1 MPKRSLSLK
10 GHRTSVSLEEEFW
23 EELKRLAQ
31 EEKSSLNALVS
42 RIDAQRA
49 GNLSSALRVYVL
61 RRLKQMSFA
70 PISWTDNKTPVRKN
84 VPD

>member
-10 GHRTSVSLEEEFW
+10 GHSTSVSLETEFW

-42 RIDAQRA
+42 RIDAQRS
-49 GNLSSALRVYVL
+49 GNLSSALRLYVL
-61 RRLKQMSFA
+61 KNLKEE
-70 PISWTDNKTPVRKN
+70 
-84 VPD
+84 